1 MDINVLKTLV
11 TKAQEFLPEN
21 EFSVFRNQVNEIYL
35 QCELKSLYAGLKLDQ
50 ECEPWRAERIYTI
63 NQQLATL

>member
-50 ECEPWRAERIYTI
+50 ECELWRAERIYTI